1 MKALFKVTATG
12 LQRARRA
19 DATHHACKFNL
30 RSTIQIGRYLIIVSR
45 LVGAFMVINTER
57 GHLTVIDR
65 ASMIYFVVNLIFQT
79 HLTKEKCCA
88 VATTPKT
95 YEKSDSSER

>member
-1 MKALFKVTATG
+1 
-12 LQRARRA
+12 
-19 DATHHACKFNL
+19 
-30 RSTIQIGRYLIIVSR
+30 
-45 LVGAFMVINTER
+45 MVINTER

-65 ASMIYFVVNLIFQT
+65 ASMIYFVVNSIFQT